1 MNVYDF
7 FEPYEELLAAAD
19 SSFREMSNAHPER
32 VRCKRGCDDCCHAV
46 FGLFLVEA
54 AYLHQAFN
62 ELDESVQGQV
72 LARCDIADMEARQLE
87 DKLRQY
93 RHEPAEAARLMATE
107 RIRCP
112 LLSEERDCVL
122 YHARPLT
129 CRVYGIP
136 TLIPG
141 GLRVCGKSGFSADGR
156 FGAFNFDLAQRR
168 MLEISTAMLEEI
180 EEADSGKATLLVSVS
195 KSLKSP
201 VHDIIEE
208 NCLKDD

>member
-1 MNVYDF
+1 MNIHDF
-7 FEPYEELLAAAD
+7 FGPYEELLEAGD
-19 SSFREMSNAHPER
+19 SAFEEMSKAHPER

-54 AYLHQAFN
+54 AYLHEAF
-62 ELDESVQGQV
+62 EQLDASVQEEI
-72 LARCDIADMEARQLE
+72 LARCDTADADAKRLE
-87 DKLRQY
+87 EKLREY
-93 RHEPAEAARLMATE
+93 RHNPAEAARVMATE

-112 LLSEERDCVL
+112 LLTGDRDCAI

-136 TLIPG
+136 TLIQG
-141 GLRVCGKSGFSADGR
+141 SLRVCGKSGFSADGR
-156 FGAFNFDLAQRR
+156 FGAFNFDVAQRH
-168 MLEISTAMLEEI
+168 MLEISTGMLEDI
-180 EEADSGKATLLVSVS
+180 EEADPGKASLLFSVS
-195 KSLKSP
+195 KSLKST

>member
-1 MNVYDF
+1 MNVHDF
-7 FEPYEELLAAAD
+7 FDPYEELLAAGD
-19 SSFREMSNAHPER
+19 LSFEEMSKAHPDR

-54 AYLHQAFN
+54 AYLHEAFMVLG
-62 ELDESVQGQV
+62 ESIRDEV
-72 LARCDIADMEARQLE
+72 LARCHTADQEARQLE
-87 DKLRQY
+87 DKLRKC
-93 RHEPAEAARLMATE
+93 RHEPAEAVRFMATE

-112 LLSEERDCVL
+112 LLSEKRDCVL

-136 TLIPG
+136 TLIQG
-141 GLRVCGKSGFSADGR
+141 GLRVCGKSGFSGDGR
-156 FGAFNFDLAQRR
+156 FGAFNFNLAQRR

-180 EEADSGKATLLVSVS
+180 EEADPDKATLLVSVS

-201 VHDIIEE
+201 VYEIIEE
-208 NCLKDD
+208 NCLKDE